1 MMVARVSSAAFV
13 GRVDELGIL
22 NRALADAAQ
31 GLATTVLLGGEAGV
45 GKSRLVDLFA
55 RLAREKGAR
64 VLAGAC
70 LQLGEEGLPF
80 GAVTE
85 ALRSLAAAVELPVLR
100 RLAGEDAGELQRL
113 VPDLRPAGQ
122 RDVRPDRLPLDT
134 SSQLRLFE
142 ALLRLMHHAAADAPL
157 VLVLEDMHWA
167 DASTRGLLVF
177 LAHNLRSA
185 GVVVVATFRS
195 DELHR
200 RHPLRPAL
208 SRITRGE
215 RVERLDLKRFERLES
230 QLLLEG
236 ILGQAPGAELL
247 DRVFD
252 GSQGNAFFAEELLA
266 AGDEK
271 RTGLPASLRDI
282 LLEAIDRLP
291 RDVTDVLRI
300 VAAAGG
306 HVRHDLLVQVAPVS
320 DTQLDAALRTAVEQ
334 LTLLTDP
341 AAGTY
346 SFRHALLT
354 EAVYSTLLPGEVGRL
369 HGSLAAAI
377 DAAPRLAIRAAPAEL
392 AHHWEAAQDQP
403 RSLVASLEAAREAEA
418 ATGVLEARRHVERAL
433 QLWSQVE
440 DAGRRTGLE
449 HVRVMQ
455 WAAKLSYLAGEPQ
468 RAAALQQSAIAKA
481 VPDPAHQA
489 IRYERLGWYLSS
501 AGDTEAAREAFAEAV
516 RLMPSN
522 PPSAARARVL
532 ASYGHILMISFQEEQ
547 SDTYA
552 HEALTMARTVG
563 TRVVEG
569 HALTT
574 LGINLATRDAGGL
587 GLLHQARAIAEELGA
602 DDDVARLY
610 LSESG
615 ALITLGRFDDAIT
628 VAIEGLEYART
639 RGKERSLA
647 AALSGNLA
655 EAALY
660 VGRWQLADDVL
671 RAAPRHSG
679 GIGATWAHLLRAHLF
694 VGRGQLEAAL
704 AELAAAET
712 AHARTNEQTRN
723 MLLKTRL
730 ASALLA
736 DNADDAIELITARPS
751 VDDPVKDHALE
762 LRAISLRAL
771 ADLGSD
777 VASGR
782 ELADQIVAECHQL
795 AARVTPTNPHA
806 LVWVALAEAE
816 HARTVGC
823 SDLVGRWRAAST
835 RCDEL
840 GLAHDGAYALYRQA
854 QARLDQGL
862 RSNVGTLLRSAHETA
877 NQLEARPL
885 LEKILD
891 LAQRARIDLGIVPAS
906 SPHEESGLTAR
917 EIEVLRLVA
926 EGRTNPQIA
935 EQLYISRKT
944 ASVHISNILRKLG
957 VSNRGEA
964 AAAAPTGSASA
975 HASHDNRPGLGLEL
989 N

>member
-1 MMVARVSSAAFV
+1 MVARASSERFV
-13 GRVDELGIL
+13 GRVEELGLL
-22 NRALADAAQ
+22 NTALGDAAQ
-31 GLATTVLLGGEAGV
+31 GLTTTVLLGGEAGV
-45 GKSRLVDLFA
+45 GKSRLVELFA
-55 RLAREKGAR
+55 SRARERGAR

-85 ALRSLAAAVELPVLR
+85 ALRSLAAAAGLPMLR

-122 RDVRPDRLPLDT
+122 RDIWPDRRPLDT

-142 ALLRLMHHAAADAPL
+142 ALLRLVHRAAADTPL
-157 VLVLEDMHWA
+157 VLVLEDLHWA
-167 DASTRGLLVF
+167 DASTRDLLVF

-185 GVVVVATFRS
+185 SVVVVATFRS

-200 RHPLRPAL
+200 GHPLRPAL
-208 SRITRGE
+208 AHIARGE
-215 RVERLDLKRFERLES
+215 RVERLDLKRFERVEL
-230 QLLLEG
+230 QLLLEE

-252 GSQGNAFFAEELLA
+252 RSQGNAFFAEELLA
-266 AGDEK
+266 VGGEQLA
-271 RTGLPASLRDI
+271 GLPVALSDI

-291 RDVTDVLRI
+291 RDVTDLLRL

-306 HVRHDLLVQVAPVS
+306 HVRHELLVQVAPVS
-320 DTQLDAALRTAVEQ
+320 GVGLDAALRTAVEQ
-334 LTLLTDP
+334 LVLLTDP

-354 EAVYSTLLPGEVGRL
+354 EAVYSTLLPGEVARL

-377 DAAPRLAIRAAPAEL
+377 DADPRLAIRAARAEL
-392 AHHWEAAQDQP
+392 AHHWEAARDQP

-418 ATGVLEARRHVERAL
+418 AAGVLEARRHVERAL

-440 DAGRRTGLE
+440 DADKRTGLE
-449 HVRVMQ
+449 HTSVMQ

-468 RAAALQQSAIAKA
+468 GAVALQQRVVAES
-481 VPDPAHQA
+481 VTDPARQA
-489 IRYERLGWYLSS
+489 IRYDRLGWFLYS
-501 AGDTEAAREAFAEAV
+501 AGDTEAAQEAFATAV

-522 PPSAARARVL
+522 PPSAERARVL
-532 ASYGHILMISFQEEQ
+532 ASYSQILMLCFQQEQ
-547 SDTYA
+547 ADTYA
-552 HEALTMARTVG
+552 HEALAMARTVG
-563 TRVVEG
+563 ARAVEG

-587 GLLHQARAIAEELGA
+587 DLLRQARAIAEELGA
-602 DDDVARLY
+602 DDDVARLF

-615 ALITLGRFDDAIT
+615 ALVTLGRFDDAIT
-628 VAIEGLEYART
+628 VASEGLEYART

-671 RAAPRHSG
+671 RVAPRHSG
-679 GIGATWAHLLRAHLF
+679 GIGAAWAHLLRAHLF

-704 AELAAAET
+704 AELTAAET
-712 AHARTNEQTRN
+712 THAHTHEQTRN
-723 MLLKTRL
+723 MFLKTQL
-730 ASALLA
+730 GSALLA
-736 DNADDAIELITARPS
+736 EDADHAIELITVRPS
-751 VDDPVKDHALE
+751 VDDPVEDHALE
-762 LRAISLRAL
+762 LRALSLRAL
-771 ADLGSD
+771 ADLGAD
-777 VASGR
+777 VGPGR
-782 ELADQIVAECHQL
+782 ELADQIVDECHQL
-795 AARVTPTNPHA
+795 AARATPTNRLAP
-806 LVWVALAEAE
+806 VWEALAEAE
-816 HARTVGC
+816 HARAIRD
-823 SDLVGRWRAAST
+823 SDLVERWRTAST
-835 RCDEL
+835 RCGDL

-854 QARLDQGL
+854 QARLDHGL
-862 RSNVGTLLRSAHETA
+862 RSNVETLLRTAHETA
-877 NQLEARPL
+877 NQLKARPL
-885 LEKILD
+885 LEQILD
-891 LAQRARIDLGIVPAS
+891 LAQRARIDLGIDPTS
-906 SPHEESGLTAR
+906 SPHEELGLTVR
-917 EIEVLRLVA
+917 EIEVLSLVA

-964 AAAAPTGSASA
+964 AAIA
-975 HASHDNRPGLGLEL
+975 HRLGLSARQPR
-989 N
+989 